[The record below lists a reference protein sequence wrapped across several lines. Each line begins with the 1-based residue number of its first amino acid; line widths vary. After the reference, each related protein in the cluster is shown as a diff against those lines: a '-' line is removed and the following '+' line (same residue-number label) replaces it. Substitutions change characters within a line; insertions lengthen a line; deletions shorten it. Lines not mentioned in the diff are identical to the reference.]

1 MLERLQRYL
10 NDNNCEILDYYSKNG
25 TIIFIRTININT
37 GIISMIEIN
46 DFNIS
51 DNIYLNGIS
60 LVKKMSLVK
69 NDEEDYP
76 ENIIIYYDKIRN
88 LFPEY
93 NNFLIIQID
102 NYIIK
107 DRTNIYK
114 ILDTNSIKVQ
124 NFYWKFNLEWFYEN
138 INSVEYEIHQYDN
151 NLKVKIISMLRT
163 IENNKFIDNK
173 TIHNLEEYYN
183 ECFKKVEKYRELYI
197 SMNKTEKKYKLEL
210 FDLDKLN
217 IISNF
222 NDSLRNQHQK
232 SILKRKI
239 QELFKLK
246 EKTIKEYNLWN
257 SNLNKIILEVIHFVT
272 EITIIMSKLNS
283 LIVGVDEKIPKKHFF
298 K

>member
-10 NDNNCEILDYYSKNG
+10 NDNNSEILDYYSRNG
-25 TIIFIRTININT
+25 IINFIRTININT
-37 GIISMIEIN
+37 GIISMIEVN

-51 DNIYLNGIS
+51 DNIYLNGVS
-60 LVKKMSLVK
+60 LVKKMSLVE

-88 LFPEY
+88 LFPKY
-93 NNFLIIQID
+93 NNFLMIQID

-114 ILDTNSIKVQ
+114 ILDTNSITVQ

-138 INSVEYEIHQYDN
+138 ISNVEYEIHQYDN
-151 NLKVKIISMLRT
+151 NLKVKTTSMLRT

-173 TIHNLEEYYN
+173 TIQKIEEYYN
-183 ECFKKVEKYRELYI
+183 ECFKKLEKYRDLYI

-232 SILKRKI
+232 SIVKKRI

-257 SNLNKIILEVIHFVT
+257 SNLNKIILEIINFVT

-283 LIVGVDEKIPKKHFF
+283 LIVGVEEKIPKKHFL

>member
-60 LVKKMSLVK
+60 LVKKMSLVE

-138 INSVEYEIHQYDN
+138 INSVEYEIHKYDN

-173 TIHNLEEYYN
+173 TIHNVEEYYN

-197 SMNKTEKKYKLEL
+197 SMNKTEKKYKVEL

-232 SILKRKI
+232 SIIKRKI

-283 LIVGVDEKIPKKHFF
+283 LIVGIEEKIPKKHFL

>member
-107 DRTNIYK
+107 DRTFCAVVHRI
-114 ILDTNSIKVQ
+114 
-124 NFYWKFNLEWFYEN
+124 FY
-138 INSVEYEIHQYDN
+138 
-151 NLKVKIISMLRT
+151 
-163 IENNKFIDNK
+163 
-173 TIHNLEEYYN
+173 
-183 ECFKKVEKYRELYI
+183 
-197 SMNKTEKKYKLEL
+197 
-210 FDLDKLN
+210 
-217 IISNF
+217 
-222 NDSLRNQHQK
+222 
-232 SILKRKI
+232 
-239 QELFKLK
+239 
-246 EKTIKEYNLWN
+246 
-257 SNLNKIILEVIHFVT
+257 
-272 EITIIMSKLNS
+272 
-283 LIVGVDEKIPKKHFF
+283 
-298 K
+298 

>member
-232 SILKRKI
+232 SIIKRKI